1 MDYLFVGL
9 TDVTVHIFDGEI
21 ILYIDIDMIYIMLFA
36 SILSA
41 LFILH
46 IMNLSKTCTIA
57 VSLAELF
64 NR

>member
-21 ILYIDIDMIYIMLFA
+21 ILYIDIDMIYMLFA

-46 IMNLSKTCTIA
+46 ITNLSKTCTIA